1 MTDLIDRQAAIDA
14 LDKILP
20 AWKQNDSMKND
31 FTRGIMVGAA
41 LAVERI
47 VRVPSATIETAEDSS
62 AENASSW
69 EYIEPKQVLQRTV
82 IGGLALLL
90 RYRCKNCGY
99 LSFSESK
106 YCPECGRRMGEEDD
120 SRRSD

>member
-1 MTDLIDRQAAIDA
+1 MADLIDRQAAIDA

-47 VRVPSATIETAEDSS
+47 VRVPSATIETAEDFP
-62 AENASSW
+62 AERTSSW
-69 EYIEPKQVLQRTV
+69 EYIEPKQILQRTV
-82 IGGLALLL
+82 IGGLSLLL

-99 LSFSESK
+99 LSFSETN
-106 YCPECGRRMGEEDD
+106 YCPDCGRRMESEE
-120 SRRSD
+120 